1 MSSTQLGVSSGV
13 PACGKGLDKQH
24 SRTLSRTTSALSCF
38 PYLPQEP
45 GPVPNAWHCPASPP
59 RLSPEATGTAST
71 AFSGTE
77 SPERVLLA
85 AFLHSS
91 TANHKG
97 SCPKPQR
104 RITIAQALAG
114 AALPRRGGRHTAS
127 PRTQAKAACWNT
139 PRCYPS
145 QTGPVFHITQ

>member
-1 MSSTQLGVSSGV
+1 M
-13 PACGKGLDKQH
+13 
-24 SRTLSRTTSALSCF
+24 
-38 PYLPQEP
+38 
-45 GPVPNAWHCPASPP
+45 PNAWHCPVSPP

-71 AFSGTE
+71 AFSGME

-85 AFLHSS
+85 GFLHSS

-114 AALPRRGGRHTAS
+114 AALPRRGGRHRAS
-127 PRTQAKAACWNT
+127 PRTRAKAACWNT

-145 QTGPVFHITQ
+145 ETGPVFHITQ